1 MCLEARLLHWL
12 AFPGSLSDSSRVLNR
27 STQPMWALTEDVW
40 NNMVDSRSLVGP
52 QHHLL
57 PFSLQG
63 QEVSDFSLL
72 LVHFLPYSLQYQGR
86 SWCILQFYVWK
97 VYLPVGTVCKTC
109 VSEWIVLQVSF
120 QLVVDTLSA
129 TFQNNVSDFLELLAL
144 LCLMLNSIL
153 VKKCVQQFL
162 LVHLACGTSWCKHLF
177 HEFWANFVFQS
188 WFVSSSSDTKV
199 TSRVSHGSYSWVT
212 VNCKLVSLLK

>member
-72 LVHFLPYSLQYQGR
+72 LVRFLPYSLQYHGR

-129 TFQNNVSDFLELLAL
+129 TFQNNVSDFLGLLAL
-144 LCLMLNSIL
+144 PCLMLISIL
-153 VKKCVQQFL
+153 VKKCVQLFS
-162 LVHLACGTSWCKHLF
+162 LVHFACGTSWCKHLIP
-177 HEFWANFVFQS
+177 
-188 WFVSSSSDTKV
+188 
-199 TSRVSHGSYSWVT
+199 
-212 VNCKLVSLLK
+212 

>member
-12 AFPGSLSDSSRVLNR
+12 AWPGSLSDSSRVLNR

-72 LVHFLPYSLQYQGR
+72 LVRFLPYSLQYHGR
-86 SWCILQFYVWK
+86 SCCILQFYVWK

-120 QLVVDTLSA
+120 LLIVDTLSA
-129 TFQNNVSDFLELLAL
+129 TFQNNVSDFLGLLAL
-144 LCLMLNSIL
+144 PCLMLISIL
-153 VKKCVQQFL
+153 VKKCVQLFS
-162 LVHLACGTSWCKHLF
+162 LVHFACGTSWCKHLIP
-177 HEFWANFVFQS
+177 
-188 WFVSSSSDTKV
+188 
-199 TSRVSHGSYSWVT
+199 
-212 VNCKLVSLLK
+212 